1 MTIEELEE
9 QKSQLLEQSE
19 GLVKDIRDAEAK
31 LAIFK
36 ESYLKVVGA
45 LELLAHQMQL
55 AKEASSP
62 VSTEAIQD
70 VKPIESK

>member
-9 QKSQLLEQSE
+9 QKAQLLEQSE

-45 LELLAHQMQL
+45 LELLSHQMQL
-55 AKEASSP
+55 TKEASPP
-62 VSTEAIQD
+62 VSTEAQD
-70 VKPIESK
+70 VKTTESK